1 MQKSTKNLMS
11 VIAVF
16 TLFVLSFLAF
26 MEALDL
32 FAKVENEIP
41 TDLYMPL
48 AIYLV
53 LTYVLFAGALF
64 LYRLTVKN
72 NVKITEEIQKPTNLN
87 SV

>member
-11 VIAVF
+11 VITVF

-64 LYRLTVKN
+64 LYRFTVKN
-72 NVKITEEIQKPTNLN
+72 NVKITEEIQKAN
-87 SV
+87 